1 MIGKDGSLISRTDD
15 DHELSARRVRERE
28 RTMEISGASTRTI
41 LALICGVRHIG
52 FKAKLSVPFCVITSR
67 DWLCVVCLVTSPPF
81 LESITNSRCF
91 LEYLERAFFPCSK
104 SNV

>member
-1 MIGKDGSLISRTDD
+1 
-15 DHELSARRVRERE
+15 
-28 RTMEISGASTRTI
+28 MEISGASARTI

-91 LEYLERAFFPCSK
+91 LEYFQRPSFPYLKSTLFHASSK
-104 SNV
+104 VTI

>member
-15 DHELSARRVRERE
+15 DHELSARGERE

-41 LALICGVRHIG
+41 LVLICGVRHIG

-67 DWLCVVCLVTSPPF
+67 DWLCVSFAWLRRLRF
-81 LESITNSRCF
+81 W
-91 LEYLERAFFPCSK
+91 RA
-104 SNV
+104 

>member
-1 MIGKDGSLISRTDD
+1 
-15 DHELSARRVRERE
+15 
-28 RTMEISGASTRTI
+28 MEISGASTRTI

-91 LEYLERAFFPCSK
+91 LEYLERPFFPCSK
-104 SNV
+104 SKV